1 MHSISSAEDTTTLS
15 LTSSFAISSY
25 IFGPRSCAAGSIVN
39 FYAAAV
45 GQYLVFSSWI
55 SWLATATSLS
65 VSVVLIKHILGVGL
79 FYHATV
85 VIDLFLSLHLRDFI
99 VPAIYVI

>member
-1 MHSISSAEDTTTLS
+1 MHSVSSAEDTPAFS
-15 LTSSFAISSY
+15 LTSSFGMSNY
-25 IFGPRSCAAGSIVN
+25 IYGLESCAADSIAN

-55 SWLATATSLS
+55 SWLGDFDIIVGLCRFNR
-65 VSVVLIKHILGVGL
+65 HILGVGL

-85 VIDLFLSLHLRDFI
+85 VIDLFLSLHLRDFT